1 MIATDEEIWTDFC
14 AWLPTA
20 PTVSNPVELFRH
32 YQERQAAG
40 GASAAE
46 IAERLTAV
54 QAMMRART
62 DGWRL
67 IFDNIYRHR
76 TPGFTTRPTELLA
89 SAIRERTPGRAL
101 DIGMGQ
107 GRNAV
112 FLATQGWT
120 VTGFDLSDAGLA
132 IARESAARAGV
143 TIDAV
148 RASEREFDYGEA
160 RWDLVVFT
168 YEPFP
173 ITSDAYVARL
183 QRAMRPAA
191 RIVIESFSEPE
202 GKPNRTATA
211 IDPDRLLA
219 AFRAFRIVRFEDD
232 VGEPDWTHWD
242 RQPRVVRLIAEKR

>member
-1 MIATDEEIWTDFC
+1 MTATDEAIWTDFC

-32 YQERQAAG
+32 YRERQAAA

-46 IAERLTAV
+46 IDARLTTV

-67 IFDNIYRHR
+67 IFDNIYAHR
-76 TPGFTTRPTELLA
+76 TPGFTTQPTALLVSAVRDRP
-89 SAIRERTPGRAL
+89 PGRAL

-120 VTGFDLSDAGLA
+120 VTGFDLSDAGMA
-132 IARESAARAGV
+132 IARENAARAGV
-143 TIDAV
+143 TIEAV
-148 RASEREFDYGEA
+148 RSSEQDFDYGES

-173 ITSDAYVARL
+173 ITADAYVARL
-183 QRAMRPAA
+183 ERAMRPGA

-211 IDPDRLLA
+211 IDPDRLLS
-219 AFRAFRIVRFEDD
+219 AFRPLRIVRFEDD
-232 VGEPDWTHWD
+232 VGAPDWTHWD